1 MKLTPRECE
10 VMTLVADGFIDK
22 EIASQLS
29 LSPRTVQTHIMS
41 VIKKYDARNR
51 THAAILFMKNSI
63 VVKYEKNN
71 YTLDCRELFPHR
83 L

>member
-22 EIASQLS
+22 EIANQLD

-51 THAAILFMKNSI
+51 THAATLFVKNLILL
-63 VVKYEKNN
+63 KYEKNN
-71 YTLDCRELFPHR
+71 YTLDSGELFSK
-83 L
+83 